1 MKRTNKELDLI
12 VAENITRLRKE
23 LSLSQR
29 ELAEKLGIS
38 QRSLGTYEVARNS
51 LPISLLPVFAQFFNI
66 SVEELLNHPTKNIDG
81 RTRSARILK
90 SLEAMETMP
99 EKDQVLVLSMID
111 SLQQK
116 AQ

>member
-1 MKRTNKELDLI
+1 MKRTNKELDSI
-12 VAENITRLRKE
+12 VGKNISRLRKE

-29 ELAEKLGIS
+29 ELAEKLGIT
-38 QRSLGTYEVARNS
+38 QRSLGTYEVSRNS

-66 SVEELLNHPTKNIDG
+66 SVEDLLNQPKKNIDG

-90 SLEAMETMP
+90 SLDALETMP
-99 EKDQVLVLSMID
+99 EKDQILVLSMID
-111 SLQQK
+111 SLNQK